1 MLSKDLEIKFNEQ
14 GLVPAIIQD
23 AESNEVLMMAYMN
36 RESIEKTLES
46 GMTHFWSRS
55 RNELWQKGETS
66 GNIQLVQ
73 DVFVDCDSD
82 ALLIKVKQK
91 GGACHTGHRSC
102 FYRQL
107 DKENTGFVEKNHKVF
122 DAEMAYHKSRILQR
136 LYDTVVDRKNHPV
149 EGSYTNYLFEKG
161 MDKILK
167 KVGEESAEV
176 IIAAKNRD
184 EGELI
189 YETADLIYHL
199 IVALVEKGVTLDQ
212 VYEELEKRHKP
223 TSKTSS
229 E

>member
-82 ALLIKVKQK
+82 TLLIKVKQK
-91 GGACHTGHRSC
+91 SGACHTGHRSC

-107 DKENTGFVEKNHKVF
+107 DREKTGFVEKGNKVF
-122 DAEMAYHKSRILQR
+122 ESEVVYHKSKILQR

-161 MDKILK
+161 IDKILK

-189 YETADLIYHL
+189 YESADLIYHL
-199 IVALVEKGVTLDQ
+199 IVALVEKGITLDQ
-212 VYEELEKRHKP
+212 IYEELEKRHKP
-223 TSKTSS
+223 TTKTSG

>member
-1 MLSKDLEIKFNEQ
+1 
-14 GLVPAIIQD
+14 
-23 AESNEVLMMAYMN
+23 
-36 RESIEKTLES
+36 
-46 GMTHFWSRS
+46 
-55 RNELWQKGETS
+55 
-66 GNIQLVQ
+66 
-73 DVFVDCDSD
+73 
-82 ALLIKVKQK
+82 
-91 GGACHTGHRSC
+91 
-102 FYRQL
+102 
-107 DKENTGFVEKNHKVF
+107 
-122 DAEMAYHKSRILQR
+122 MAYHKSRILQR

-199 IVALVEKGVTLDQ
+199 IVALVEKGVALDQ

-223 TSKTSS
+223 TSKLPVNRLLAKPLISIHSYPSRNASVMLIYKAGMSRRQNIKGT
-229 E
+229 EILFPY